1 MKGYKGFNKGLI
13 CRSKQYTE
21 NTIFEEPEANI
32 CESGMHFCK
41 NPLDVLDDY
50 GFVSKNGELN
60 EFAEVEALDEVE
72 TNDDRKFCT
81 KKLKIGAKLSLV
93 GFVKACVEFVTEKT
107 TVTQTVSKISSKKI
121 YSKVSSMEIDST
133 VASTG
138 YASKVSSMGVDST
151 VVSTGIHSKV
161 SSMGIGSTVAS
172 TGDESTIVSTGYDSK
187 VASTGDESTIVSTG
201 YESTA
206 ASTGDKSTVIST
218 GDTSTVVSAGDTSTV
233 VSTGDKSAV
242 VSTRDKST
250 VISTGACATV
260 VSEGD
265 DCIICCVGAGSC
277 VKAKRGNWITLTEW
291 KYDEQSVSDIPVL
304 KTEYVDGE
312 RIKEDVFYVLKD
324 GKFQEVET

>member
-1 MKGYKGFNKGLI
+1 MKGYKGFHKGMI
-13 CRSKQYTE
+13 CRGKQYAQ
-21 NTIFEEPEANI
+21 NTVFEEPEANI
-32 CESGMHFCK
+32 CKNGMHFCE

-50 GFVSKNGELN
+50 GFVSKNRELN

-72 TNDDRKFCT
+72 TDDDRKFCT

-93 GFVKACVEFVTEKT
+93 RFVKACVEFVTEKT
-107 TVTQTVSKISSKKI
+107 TVTQTVSKISSKKS

-138 YASKVSSMGVDST
+138 YA
-151 VVSTGIHSKV
+151 SKV

-187 VASTGDESTIVSTG
+187 VASTGDKSTIVSTG
-201 YESTA
+201 DESTA

>member
-187 VASTGDESTIVSTG
+187 VASTGDEST
-201 YESTA
+201 
-206 ASTGDKSTVIST
+206 VIST